1 MWNSRNLNGLRLRR
15 NTSESGGVIKRNQA
29 RSVLCLQMVICLPF
43 KRKIVLAGAGSR
55 KAAEVG
61 IGSEIT
67 ASVTP
72 AGSGCIS

>member
-43 KRKIVLAGAGSR
+43 KRKIVLVQGLVLEKLRRLVSAR
-55 KAAEVG
+55 K
-61 IGSEIT
+61 SP
-67 ASVTP
+67 P
-72 AGSGCIS
+72 A